1 MTPVDATR
9 TPAPRRAAGVRER
22 ARAELTREIVAEA
35 RRQLAEVGPAALSLR
50 AVARE
55 IGMVSSAVYRYVA
68 SRDELLTLLIVEAYD
83 GLGEATEQAEAAVV
97 RDDLRGRWQAT
108 CRAMRAWAQANP
120 HEHALIFGSPVP
132 GYAAPQTTIGPASRV
147 PTVLIGIL
155 VDGVRRGLIAPDDL
169 AELPEPVQ
177 RSLDPIRDQVAGLPD
192 ELLARGLTA
201 WTMLVGAVSFELF
214 GHTHNVVDDDPTLR
228 AAFFDDQMR
237 RAADLVGL

>member
-1 MTPVDATR
+1 MTPGDATLS
-9 TPAPRRAAGVRER
+9 PAPRRAAGVRER

-55 IGMVSSAVYRYVA
+55 IGMVSSAVYRYVT

-83 GLGEATEQAEAAVV
+83 ALGAAVERAEAAVV

-108 CRAMRAWAQANP
+108 CRAMRDWARANP
-120 HEHALIFGSPVP
+120 HEHSLIFGSPVP

-155 VDGVRRGLIAPDDL
+155 VDGLHRGLIDPDGV
-169 AELPEPVQ
+169 AALPEAVQ
-177 RSLDPIRDQVAGLPD
+177 RSLDPIRDQVAPLPD
-192 ELLARGLTA
+192 ELLARGLAA
-201 WTMLVGAVSFELF
+201 WTLLVGAVSFELF